1 MASAGNDLLNG
12 VLGGH
17 KPANSTAARSAITT
31 ANFDKFQSI
40 DAMRTYL
47 LANGYTNAQLDIMD
61 RNDMGYACRKKLGL
75 A

>member
-17 KPANSTAARSAITT
+17 KPANSTAARNAITA

-40 DAMRTYL
+40 SAMRTYL

-61 RNDMGYACRKKLGL
+61 RNDMSYACRKKLGL